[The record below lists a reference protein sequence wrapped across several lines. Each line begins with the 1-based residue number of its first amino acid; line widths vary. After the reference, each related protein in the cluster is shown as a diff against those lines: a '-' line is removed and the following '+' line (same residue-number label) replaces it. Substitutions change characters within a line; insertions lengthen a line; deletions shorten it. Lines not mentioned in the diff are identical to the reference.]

1 MRYAHHQLH
10 TKAYYW
16 GYKRGPRFTT
26 IFRLVNTAIV
36 QHQRSYIKSPHTP
49 KAATNQIPSQAP
61 KAATHPPATLRHTSS
76 RSCAHV
82 SGDAGAWGLTAQL
95 RPNYQGNQSNQKN
108 HAQSSMHCSLARH
121 EVIRLTRLLT
131 PRDAVLFPSKR
142 GVINLISSHDAH
154 TVVKD
159 GMDCKKC
166 VLL

>member
-1 MRYAHHQLH
+1 MRYAHHRLH

-16 GYKRGPRFTT
+16 GYESGPRFTT

-95 RPNYQGNQSNQKN
+95 RPNYQGNQSNQKKSC
-108 HAQSSMHCSLARH
+108 AIVDALQPRS
-121 EVIRLTRLLT
+121 TR
-131 PRDAVLFPSKR
+131 
-142 GVINLISSHDAH
+142 GHSSHSLTH
-154 TVVKD
+154 TTRRSPISIEAW
-159 GMDCKKC
+159 CNQSH
-166 VLL
+166 LIT